1 MIEEIITSIITLL
14 VGAATFLVGMNLM
27 SGGLKKSTGK
37 SVKRL
42 FKKTE
47 NNRFIGMGIGAAA
60 TALVQSS
67 AATSVMTIGFI
78 SAGVMTVFQGVS
90 VILGAYLGTTATGL
104 LVSLSSL
111 NISKYLLLVTVVG
124 VVLMFIKK
132 EQVKN
137 IGEILAGLGV
147 LFVGLDLM
155 KGAFPDGGELTKQVE
170 SLFEIVK
177 NPFLLLIIG
186 TIFTALVQSS
196 SATAGIV
203 IVMVG
208 QHAIGLASGFYLVLG
223 ATVGTIITT
232 VLAGI
237 GGNTNVKRTIAIAFA
252 DRVICALIGT
262 ILVLIFEEPFV
273 NFFSS
278 AFGTLQF
285 GLAMFLVL
293 YNILFMVLVGPFLR
307 PIVTLFEKIIKDKE
321 AEAKQK
327 AIHFIDDRLLN
338 TPTVALEMVRK
349 EVTNMLKESFINYK
363 LGYDQIVNQNFEA
376 SKELEERED
385 AIDYINNRVTDYLI
399 RLSNKVTLKDE
410 SSIGS
415 YFHMV
420 NDIERIGDHAV
431 NFHEK
436 AEKMSSDDLKF
447 SENAQK
453 EFAEMTAVIEEMFE
467 IVINNLETN
476 KFDNLPHLHD
486 LEDQTDKLK
495 LVLSDKHFE
504 RITNKK
510 CHIELSPFYSTFL
523 SELERVADH
532 LVNIGYAF
540 VHPTGDEEVKE
551 N

>member
-1 MIEEIITSIITLL
+1 MVEGIIWLL
-14 VGAATFLVGMNLM
+14 VGAATFLVGMNMM

-37 SVKRL
+37 SVKQL

-47 NNRFIGMGIGAAA
+47 SNRYIGMGIGAAT
-60 TALVQSS
+60 TALIQSS
-67 AATSVMTIGFI
+67 AATSVMTIGFV
-78 SAGVMTVFQGVS
+78 SAGVMSVFQGVA
-90 VILGAYLGTTATGL
+90 VILGAYIGTTVTGL

-111 NISKYLLLVTVVG
+111 NISLYLLLVTVVG
-124 VVLMFIKK
+124 VVMMFIKK
-132 EQVKN
+132 EQIRN
-137 IGEILAGLGV
+137 YGEILAGLGI
-147 LFVGLDLM
+147 LFVGLALM
-155 KGAFPDGGELTKQVE
+155 KDLAFPKEGELINGVKK
-170 SLFEIVK
+170 LFEAVS
-177 NPFLLLIIG
+177 NPFVLLLFG
-186 TIFTALVQSS
+186 ALFTALVQSS
-196 SATAGIV
+196 SATSGIV

-208 QHAIGLASGFYLVLG
+208 ANAISLSSGFYLVLG
-223 ATVGTIITT
+223 GTIGTVITT
-232 VLAGI
+232 LIASI
-237 GGNTNVKRTIAIAFA
+237 GGNVNVKRTAMICLVV
-252 DRVICALIGT
+252 RVLCALIATVIT
-262 ILVLIFEEPFV
+262 IICENPFTT
-273 NFFSS
+273 FFGEC
-278 AFGTLQF
+278 FGTLQF
-285 GLAMFLVL
+285 GLAVFLIL
-293 YNILFMVLVGPFLR
+293 YNVIFMFALAPFLR
-307 PIVTLFEKIIKDKE
+307 PIVKLFEKLIKDKD
-321 AEAKQK
+321 AEAKKK

-338 TPTVALEMVRK
+338 TPGVAMEMVRK

-363 LGYDQIVNQNFEA
+363 LGYEEIVHQKFEA

-385 AIDYINNRVTDYLI
+385 AIDYINNTLTDYLI
-399 RLSNKVTLKDE
+399 KLSNKVTLKDE

-415 YFHMV
+415 YFHMI

-453 EFAEMTAVIEEMFE
+453 EFAEMTKIIEEMFD

-540 VHPTGDEEVKE
+540 VHPTGDEEVKV

>member
-1 MIEEIITSIITLL
+1 
-14 VGAATFLVGMNLM
+14 
-27 SGGLKKSTGK
+27 
-37 SVKRL
+37 
-42 FKKTE
+42 
-47 NNRFIGMGIGAAA
+47 
-60 TALVQSS
+60 
-67 AATSVMTIGFI
+67 MTIGFV

-90 VILGAYLGTTATGL
+90 VVLGAYIGTTATGL

-111 NISKYLLLVTVVG
+111 NISLYLLLVTVVG
-124 VVLMFIKK
+124 VVMMFIKK
-132 EQVKN
+132 DQIRN
-137 IGEILAGLGV
+137 IGEILAGLGI

-155 KGAFPDGGELTKQVE
+155 KSAFPAGGDLTGAVQ
-170 SLFEIVK
+170 SLFEAVK

-186 TIFTALVQSS
+186 ALFTALVQSS
-196 SATAGIV
+196 SATSGIV

-208 QHAIGLASGFYLVLG
+208 TGAIQLSSGFYLVLG
-223 ATVGTIITT
+223 GTIGTVITT
-232 VLAGI
+232 LLASI
-237 GGNTNVKRTIAIAFA
+237 GGNVNVKRTAIICLVI
-252 DRVICALIGT
+252 RVATGLLATIITIICET
-262 ILVLIFEEPFV
+262 PFTK
-273 NFFSS
+273 FFGGS
-278 AFGTLQF
+278 FGTLQF
-285 GLAMFLVL
+285 GLAVFLIL
-293 YNILFMVLVGPFLR
+293 YNVIFMFAVAPFLR
-307 PIVTLFEKIIKDKE
+307 PIIKIFEKLIKDKD

-338 TPTVALEMVRK
+338 TPTVALEMVSK

-363 LGYDQIVNQNFEA
+363 LGYDQIVNQNFES

-399 RLSNKVTLKDE
+399 HLSNKVSLKDE
-410 SSIGS
+410 NKIGS

-436 AEKMSSDDLKF
+436 AEKMYSDDLKF
-447 SENAQK
+447 SANAQK
-453 EFAEMTAVIEEMFE
+453 EFKEMTTVIEEMFE
-467 IVINNLETN
+467 IVIKNLETN
-476 KFDNLPHLHD
+476 KFDNLQHLHD

-495 LVLSDKHFE
+495 LTLSDKHFE
-504 RITNKK
+504 RITNKT

>member
-1 MIEEIITSIITLL
+1 MIEGIVWLL
-14 VGAATFLVGMNLM
+14 VGAATFLVGMNMM

-37 SVKRL
+37 SVKQL

-47 NNRFIGMGIGAAA
+47 SNRYIGMGIGAAT
-60 TALVQSS
+60 TALIQSS
-67 AATSVMTIGFI
+67 AATSVMTIGFV
-78 SAGVMTVFQGVS
+78 SAGVMSVFQGVS
-90 VILGAYLGTTATGL
+90 VILGAYIGTTATGL

-111 NISKYLLLVTVVG
+111 NISLYLLLVTVAG
-124 VVLMFIKK
+124 VVMMFIKK
-132 EQVKN
+132 EQIKN
-137 IGEILAGLGV
+137 YGEILAGLGIV
-147 LFVGLDLM
+147 FVGLALM
-155 KGAFPDGGELTKQVE
+155 KDLAFPKDGELINGVKT
-170 SLFEIVK
+170 LFEAVS
-177 NPFLLLIIG
+177 NPFVLLLFG
-186 TIFTALVQSS
+186 ALFTALVQSS
-196 SATAGIV
+196 SATSGIV

-208 QHAIGLASGFYLVLG
+208 ANAISLSSGFYLVLG
-223 ATVGTIITT
+223 GTIGTVITT
-232 VLAGI
+232 LIAAI
-237 GGNTNVKRTIAIAFA
+237 GGNVNVKRTAIICLVI
-252 DRVICALIGT
+252 RVATALVAT
-262 ILVLIFEEPFV
+262 IITIIFEEPFAQ
-273 NFFSS
+273 FFGGC
-278 AFGTLQF
+278 FGTLQF

-293 YNILFMVLVGPFLR
+293 YNVIFMFAVAPCLR
-307 PIVTLFEKIIKDKE
+307 PIIKLFEKLIKDKD

-338 TPTVALEMVRK
+338 TPTMALEMVRK

-363 LGYDQIVNQNFEA
+363 LGYDQIVNQHFEA
-376 SKELEERED
+376 SKELEDRED

-399 RLSNKVTLKDE
+399 QLSNKVTLKDE

-436 AEKMSSDDLKF
+436 AEKMSQDDLKF

-453 EFAEMTAVIEEMFE
+453 EFQEMTTVIEEMFD
-467 IVINNLETN
+467 IVITNLETN
-476 KFDNLPHLHD
+476 KFDNLEHLHD

-495 LVLSDKHFE
+495 LTLSDKHFE

>member
-1 MIEEIITSIITLL
+1 MVEGIIWLL
-14 VGAATFLVGMNLM
+14 VGAATFLVGMNMM

-37 SVKRL
+37 SVKQL

-47 NNRFIGMGIGAAA
+47 SNRYIGMGIGAAT
-60 TALVQSS
+60 TALIQSS
-67 AATSVMTIGFI
+67 AATSVMTIGFV
-78 SAGVMTVFQGVS
+78 SAGVMSVFQGVA
-90 VILGAYLGTTATGL
+90 VILGAYIGTTVTGL

-111 NISKYLLLVTVVG
+111 NISLYLLLVTVVG
-124 VVLMFIKK
+124 VVMMFIKK
-132 EQVKN
+132 DQIKN
-137 IGEILAGLGV
+137 YGEILAGLGI
-147 LFVGLDLM
+147 LFVGLALM
-155 KGAFPDGGELTKQVE
+155 KDLAFPKDGELINGVKK
-170 SLFEIVK
+170 LFEAVS
-177 NPFLLLIIG
+177 NPFVLLLFG
-186 TIFTALVQSS
+186 ALFTALVQSS
-196 SATAGIV
+196 SATSGIV

-208 QHAIGLASGFYLVLG
+208 ANAISLSSGFYLVLG
-223 ATVGTIITT
+223 GTIGTVITT
-232 VLAGI
+232 LIASI
-237 GGNTNVKRTIAIAFA
+237 GGNVNVKRTAMICLVV
-252 DRVICALIGT
+252 RVLCALIATVIT
-262 ILVLIFEEPFV
+262 IICEGPFTT
-273 NFFSS
+273 FFGEC
-278 AFGTLQF
+278 FGTLQF
-285 GLAMFLVL
+285 GLAVFLIIYNVIFMFALA
-293 YNILFMVLVGPFLR
+293 PFLR
-307 PIVTLFEKIIKDKE
+307 PIVKLFEKLIKDKD
-321 AEAKQK
+321 AEAKKK

-338 TPTVALEMVRK
+338 TPGVAMEMVRK

-363 LGYDQIVNQNFEA
+363 LGYEEIVHQNFEA

-385 AIDYINNRVTDYLI
+385 AIDYINNTLTDYLI
-399 RLSNKVTLKDE
+399 KLSNKVTLKDE

-415 YFHMV
+415 YFHMI

-453 EFAEMTAVIEEMFE
+453 EFAEMTKIIEEMFE

-476 KFDNLPHLHD
+476 RFDNLPHLHD

-540 VHPTGDEEVKE
+540 VHPTGDEEVKV

>member
-1 MIEEIITSIITLL
+1 MVEGIIWLL
-14 VGAATFLVGMNLM
+14 VGAATFLVGMNMM

-37 SVKRL
+37 SVKQL

-47 NNRFIGMGIGAAA
+47 SNRYIGMGIGAAT
-60 TALVQSS
+60 TALIQSS
-67 AATSVMTIGFI
+67 AATSVMTIGFV

-90 VILGAYLGTTATGL
+90 VILGAYIGTTVTGL

-111 NISKYLLLVTVVG
+111 NISLYLLLVTVVG
-124 VVLMFIKK
+124 VVMMFIKK
-132 EQVKN
+132 DQIKN
-137 IGEILAGLGV
+137 YGEILAGLGI
-147 LFVGLDLM
+147 LFVGLALM
-155 KGAFPDGGELTKQVE
+155 KDLAFPKDGELINGVKK
-170 SLFEIVK
+170 LFEAVS
-177 NPFLLLIIG
+177 NPFVLLLFG
-186 TIFTALVQSS
+186 ALFTALVQSS
-196 SATAGIV
+196 SATSGIV

-208 QHAIGLASGFYLVLG
+208 ANALSLSSGFYLVLG
-223 ATVGTIITT
+223 GTIGTVITT
-232 VLAGI
+232 LIAAI
-237 GGNTNVKRTIAIAFA
+237 GGNVNVKRT
-252 DRVICALIGT
+252 ALICLAVRITTALIAT
-262 ILVLIFEEPFV
+262 IITIICEGPFTT
-273 NFFSS
+273 FFGEC
-278 AFGTLQF
+278 FGTLQF
-285 GLAMFLVL
+285 GLAVFLIL
-293 YNILFMVLVGPFLR
+293 YNVIFMFALAPFLR
-307 PIVTLFEKIIKDKE
+307 PIVKLFEKLIKDKD
-321 AEAKQK
+321 AEAKKK
-327 AIHFIDDRLLN
+327 AIHFIDDRLIN
-338 TPTVALEMVRK
+338 TPGVAMEMVRK

-363 LGYDQIVNQNFEA
+363 LGYEEIVHQKFEA

-385 AIDYINNRVTDYLI
+385 AIDYINNTLTDYLI
-399 RLSNKVTLKDE
+399 KLSNKVTLKDE

-415 YFHMV
+415 YFHMI

-453 EFAEMTAVIEEMFE
+453 EFAEMTKIIEEMFE

-540 VHPTGDEEVKE
+540 VHPTGDEEVKA

>member
-1 MIEEIITSIITLL
+1 MVEGIIWLL
-14 VGAATFLVGMNLM
+14 VGAATFLVGMNMM

-37 SVKRL
+37 SVKQL

-47 NNRFIGMGIGAAA
+47 SNRYIGMGIGAAT
-60 TALVQSS
+60 TALIQSS
-67 AATSVMTIGFI
+67 AATSVMTIGFV

-90 VILGAYLGTTATGL
+90 VILGAYIGTTVTGL

-111 NISKYLLLVTVVG
+111 NISLYLLLVTVVG
-124 VVLMFIKK
+124 VVMMFIKK
-132 EQVKN
+132 EQIRN
-137 IGEILAGLGV
+137 YGEILAGLGI
-147 LFVGLDLM
+147 LFVGLALM
-155 KGAFPDGGELTKQVE
+155 KDLAFPKDGELINGVKT
-170 SLFEIVK
+170 LFEAVS
-177 NPFLLLIIG
+177 NPFVLLLFG
-186 TIFTALVQSS
+186 ALFTALVQSS
-196 SATAGIV
+196 SATTGIV

-208 QHAIGLASGFYLVLG
+208 ANAISLASGFYLVLG
-223 ATVGTIITT
+223 GTIGTVITT
-232 VLAGI
+232 ILASI
-237 GGNTNVKRTIAIAFA
+237 GGNTNVKRTAIICLVI
-252 DRVICALIGT
+252 RVITALIAT
-262 ILVLIFEEPFV
+262 IITIICEDPFST
-273 NFFSS
+273 FFGSC
-278 AFGTLQF
+278 FGTLQF
-285 GLAMFLVL
+285 GLAVFLVL
-293 YNILFMVLVGPFLR
+293 YNVIFMFALAPFLR
-307 PIVTLFEKIIKDKE
+307 PIIKLFEKLIKDKD
-321 AEAKQK
+321 AEAKKK

-338 TPTVALEMVRK
+338 TPGVAMEMVRK

-363 LGYDQIVNQNFEA
+363 LGYEEIVHQKFEA
-376 SKELEERED
+376 SKDLEERED
-385 AIDYINNRVTDYLI
+385 AIDYINNTLTDYLI
-399 RLSNKVTLKDE
+399 KLSNKVTLKDE

-436 AEKMSSDDLKF
+436 AEKMSADDLKF

-453 EFAEMTAVIEEMFE
+453 EFEEMTKIIEEMFE

-540 VHPTGDEEVKE
+540 VHPTGDEEVKV

>member
-1 MIEEIITSIITLL
+1 MVEGIIWLL
-14 VGAATFLVGMNLM
+14 VGAATFLVGMNMM

-37 SVKRL
+37 SVKQL

-47 NNRFIGMGIGAAA
+47 SNRYIGMGIGAAT
-60 TALVQSS
+60 TALIQSS
-67 AATSVMTIGFI
+67 AATSVMTIGFV
-78 SAGVMTVFQGVS
+78 SAGVMSVFQGVA
-90 VILGAYLGTTATGL
+90 VILGAYIGTTVTGL

-111 NISKYLLLVTVVG
+111 NISLYLLLVTVVG
-124 VVLMFIKK
+124 VVMMFIKK
-132 EQVKN
+132 EQIRN
-137 IGEILAGLGV
+137 YGEILAGLGI
-147 LFVGLDLM
+147 LFVGLALM
-155 KGAFPDGGELTKQVE
+155 KDLAFPKDGELINGVKK
-170 SLFEIVK
+170 LFEAVS
-177 NPFLLLIIG
+177 NPFVLLLFG
-186 TIFTALVQSS
+186 ALFTALVQSS
-196 SATAGIV
+196 SATSGIV

-208 QHAIGLASGFYLVLG
+208 ANAISLSSGFYLVLG
-223 ATVGTIITT
+223 GTIGTVITT
-232 VLAGI
+232 LIASI
-237 GGNTNVKRTIAIAFA
+237 GGNANVKRTAMICLVV
-252 DRVICALIGT
+252 RVLCALIATVIT
-262 ILVLIFEEPFV
+262 IICENPFTT
-273 NFFSS
+273 FFGEC
-278 AFGTLQF
+278 FGTLQF
-285 GLAMFLVL
+285 GLAVFLIL
-293 YNILFMVLVGPFLR
+293 YNVIFMFALAPFLR
-307 PIVTLFEKIIKDKE
+307 PIVKLFEKLIKDKD
-321 AEAKQK
+321 AEAKKK

-338 TPTVALEMVRK
+338 TPGVAMEMVRK

-363 LGYDQIVNQNFEA
+363 LGYEEIVHQKFEA

-385 AIDYINNRVTDYLI
+385 AIDYINNTLTDYLI
-399 RLSNKVTLKDE
+399 KLSNKVTLKDE

-415 YFHMV
+415 YFHMI

-453 EFAEMTAVIEEMFE
+453 EFAEMTKIIEEMFD

-540 VHPTGDEEVKE
+540 VHPTGDEEVKV

>member
-1 MIEEIITSIITLL
+1 MIEGIVWLL
-14 VGAATFLVGMNLM
+14 VGAATFLVGMNMM

-37 SVKRL
+37 SVKQL

-47 NNRFIGMGIGAAA
+47 SNRYIGMGIGAAT
-60 TALVQSS
+60 TALIQSS
-67 AATSVMTIGFI
+67 AATSVMTIGFV
-78 SAGVMTVFQGVS
+78 SAGVMSVFQGVS
-90 VILGAYLGTTATGL
+90 VILGAYIGTTATGL

-111 NISKYLLLVTVVG
+111 NISLYLLLVTVAG
-124 VVLMFIKK
+124 VVMMFIKK
-132 EQVKN
+132 EQIKN
-137 IGEILAGLGV
+137 YGEILAGLGIV
-147 LFVGLDLM
+147 FVGLALM
-155 KGAFPDGGELTKQVE
+155 KDLAFPKDGELINGVKT
-170 SLFEIVK
+170 LFEAVS
-177 NPFLLLIIG
+177 NPFVLLLFG
-186 TIFTALVQSS
+186 ALFTALVQSS
-196 SATAGIV
+196 SATSGIV

-208 QHAIGLASGFYLVLG
+208 ANAISLSSGFYLVLG
-223 ATVGTIITT
+223 GTIGTVITT
-232 VLAGI
+232 LIAAI
-237 GGNTNVKRTIAIAFA
+237 GGNVNVKRTAIICLVI
-252 DRVICALIGT
+252 RVATALVAT
-262 ILVLIFEEPFV
+262 IITIIFEEPFAQ
-273 NFFSS
+273 FFGGC
-278 AFGTLQF
+278 FGTLQF

-293 YNILFMVLVGPFLR
+293 YNVIFMFAVAPCLR
-307 PIVTLFEKIIKDKE
+307 PIIKLFEKLIKDKD

-338 TPTVALEMVRK
+338 TPTMALEMVRK

-363 LGYDQIVNQNFEA
+363 LGYDQIVNQHFEA
-376 SKELEERED
+376 SKELEDRED

-399 RLSNKVTLKDE
+399 QLSNKVTLKDE

-436 AEKMSSDDLKF
+436 AEKMSQDDLKF

-453 EFAEMTAVIEEMFE
+453 EFKTMTAVIEEMFD

-476 KFDNLPHLHD
+476 KFENLKHLHD

-495 LVLSDKHFE
+495 LTLSDKHFE

-540 VHPTGDEEVKE
+540 VHPTGDEEVKV

>member
-1 MIEEIITSIITLL
+1 MVEGIIWLL
-14 VGAATFLVGMNLM
+14 VGAATFLVGMNMM

-37 SVKRL
+37 SVKQL

-47 NNRFIGMGIGAAA
+47 SNRYIGMGIGAAT
-60 TALVQSS
+60 TALIQSS
-67 AATSVMTIGFI
+67 AATSVMTIGFV
-78 SAGVMTVFQGVS
+78 SAGVMSVFQGVA
-90 VILGAYLGTTATGL
+90 VILGAYIGTTVTGL

-111 NISKYLLLVTVVG
+111 NISLYLLLVTVVG
-124 VVLMFIKK
+124 VVMMFIKK
-132 EQVKN
+132 EQIRN
-137 IGEILAGLGV
+137 YGEILAGLGI
-147 LFVGLDLM
+147 LFVGLALM
-155 KGAFPDGGELTKQVE
+155 KDLAFPKDGELINGVKK
-170 SLFEIVK
+170 LFEAVS
-177 NPFLLLIIG
+177 NPFVLLLFG
-186 TIFTALVQSS
+186 ALFTALVQSS
-196 SATAGIV
+196 SATSGIV

-208 QHAIGLASGFYLVLG
+208 ANAISLSSGFYLVLG
-223 ATVGTIITT
+223 GTIGTVITT
-232 VLAGI
+232 LIASI
-237 GGNTNVKRTIAIAFA
+237 GGNVNVKRTAMICLVV
-252 DRVICALIGT
+252 RVLCALIATVIT
-262 ILVLIFEEPFV
+262 IICENPFTT
-273 NFFSS
+273 FFGEC
-278 AFGTLQF
+278 FGTLQF
-285 GLAMFLVL
+285 GLAVFLIL
-293 YNILFMVLVGPFLR
+293 YNVIFMFALAPFLR
-307 PIVTLFEKIIKDKE
+307 PIVKLFEKLIKDKD
-321 AEAKQK
+321 AEAKKK

-338 TPTVALEMVRK
+338 TPGVAMEMVRK

-363 LGYDQIVNQNFEA
+363 LGYEEIVHQKFEA

-385 AIDYINNRVTDYLI
+385 AIDYINNTLTDYLI
-399 RLSNKVTLKDE
+399 KLSNKVTLKDE

-415 YFHMV
+415 YFHMI

-453 EFAEMTAVIEEMFE
+453 EFAEMTKIIEEMFD

-540 VHPTGDEEVKE
+540 VHPTGDEEVKA

>member
-1 MIEEIITSIITLL
+1 MIEGIVWLL
-14 VGAATFLVGMNLM
+14 VGAATFLVGMNMM

-37 SVKRL
+37 SVKQL

-47 NNRFIGMGIGAAA
+47 SNRYIGMGIGAAT
-60 TALVQSS
+60 TALIQSS
-67 AATSVMTIGFI
+67 AATSVMTIGFV
-78 SAGVMTVFQGVS
+78 SAGVMSVFQGVS
-90 VILGAYLGTTATGL
+90 VILGAYIGTTATGL

-111 NISKYLLLVTVVG
+111 NISLYLLLVTVAG
-124 VVLMFIKK
+124 VVMMFIKK
-132 EQVKN
+132 EQIKN
-137 IGEILAGLGV
+137 YGEILAGLGIV
-147 LFVGLDLM
+147 FVGLALM
-155 KGAFPDGGELTKQVE
+155 KDLAFPKDGELINGVKT
-170 SLFEIVK
+170 LFEAVS
-177 NPFLLLIIG
+177 NPFVLLLFG
-186 TIFTALVQSS
+186 ALFTALVQSS
-196 SATAGIV
+196 SATSGIV

-208 QHAIGLASGFYLVLG
+208 ANAISLSSGFYLVLG
-223 ATVGTIITT
+223 GTIGTVITT
-232 VLAGI
+232 LIAAI
-237 GGNTNVKRTIAIAFA
+237 GGNVNVKRTAIICLVI
-252 DRVICALIGT
+252 RVATALVAT
-262 ILVLIFEEPFV
+262 IITIIFEEPFAQ
-273 NFFSS
+273 FFGGC
-278 AFGTLQF
+278 FGTLQF

-293 YNILFMVLVGPFLR
+293 YNIIFMFAVAPCLR
-307 PIVTLFEKIIKDKE
+307 PIIKLFEKLIKDKD

-385 AIDYINNRVTDYLI
+385 AIDYINNRITDYLI
-399 RLSNKVTLKDE
+399 QLSNKVTLKDE

-436 AEKMSSDDLKF
+436 AEKMSQDDLKF

-453 EFAEMTAVIEEMFE
+453 EFKTMTTVIEEMFE

-476 KFDNLPHLHD
+476 KFDNLQHLHD

-495 LVLSDKHFE
+495 LTLSDKHFE

-540 VHPTGDEEVKE
+540 VHPTGDEEVKT

>member
-1 MIEEIITSIITLL
+1 MIEGIIWLL
-14 VGAATFLVGMNLM
+14 VGAATFLAGMNMM

-37 SVKRL
+37 SVKQL

-47 NNRFIGMGIGAAA
+47 SNRYIGMGIGAAT
-60 TALVQSS
+60 TALIQSS
-67 AATSVMTIGFI
+67 AATSVMTIGFV
-78 SAGVMTVFQGVS
+78 SAGVMSVFQGVS
-90 VILGAYLGTTATGL
+90 VILGAYIGTTVTGL

-111 NISKYLLLVTVVG
+111 NISLYLLLVTVVG
-124 VVLMFIKK
+124 VVMMFIKK

-137 IGEILAGLGV
+137 YGEILAGLGIV
-147 LFVGLDLM
+147 FVGLALM
-155 KGAFPDGGELTKQVE
+155 KDLAFPKDGELINGVKT
-170 SLFEIVK
+170 LFEAVS
-177 NPFLLLIIG
+177 NPFVLLLFG
-186 TIFTALVQSS
+186 ALFTALVQSS
-196 SATAGIV
+196 SATSGIV

-208 QHAIGLASGFYLVLG
+208 ANAISLSSGFYLVLG
-223 ATVGTIITT
+223 GTIGTVITT
-232 VLAGI
+232 LIAAI
-237 GGNTNVKRTIAIAFA
+237 GGNVNVKRTAIICLVI
-252 DRVICALIGT
+252 RVVTALVAT
-262 ILVLIFEEPFV
+262 IITIIFEEPFAA
-273 NFFSS
+273 FFGGC
-278 AFGTLQF
+278 FGTLQF
-285 GLAMFLVL
+285 GLAVFLIL
-293 YNILFMVLVGPFLR
+293 YNVIFMFAVAPFLR
-307 PIVTLFEKIIKDKE
+307 PIIKLFEKLIKDKD
-321 AEAKQK
+321 AEAKKK

-376 SKELEERED
+376 SKELEDRED

-399 RLSNKVTLKDE
+399 QLSNKVTLKDE

-436 AEKMSSDDLKF
+436 AEKMSQDDLKF

-453 EFAEMTAVIEEMFE
+453 EFKTMTTVIEEMFE

-476 KFDNLPHLHD
+476 KFENLKHLHD

-495 LVLSDKHFE
+495 LTLSDKHFE

-540 VHPTGDEEVKE
+540 VHPTGDEEVKT

>member
-1 MIEEIITSIITLL
+1 MIESIIWLL
-14 VGAATFLVGMNLM
+14 VGAATFLAGMNMM

-47 NNRFIGMGIGAAA
+47 NNRFIGMGIGAAT
-60 TALVQSS
+60 TALIQSS

-78 SAGVMTVFQGVS
+78 SAGVMSIFQGVS
-90 VILGAYLGTTATGL
+90 VILGAYIGTTVTGL

-111 NISKYLLLVTVVG
+111 NISLYLLLVTVIG
-124 VVLMFIKK
+124 VVLMFFNDDRL
-132 EQVKN
+132 KN
-137 IGEILAGLGV
+137 YGEILAGLGI

-155 KGAFPDGGELTKQVE
+155 KGAFPTGGELTAAVQT
-170 SLFEIVK
+170 LFEAVK

-186 TIFTALVQSS
+186 AIFTALVQSS
-196 SATAGIV
+196 SATSGIV

-208 QHAIGLASGFYLVLG
+208 TGAIELNSGFYLILG
-223 ATVGTIITT
+223 ATIGTVITT
-232 VLAGI
+232 LLASI
-237 GGNTNVKRTIAIAFA
+237 GGNANVKRTALICLCV
-252 DRVICALIGT
+252 RTICALLGTVITIIFEDAFATFFGNYLGT
-262 ILVLIFEEPFV
+262 I
-273 NFFSS
+273 
-278 AFGTLQF
+278 QF
-285 GLAMFLVL
+285 GLAIYLVL
-293 YNILFMVLVGPFLR
+293 YNVIFMFALLPFLR
-307 PIVTLFEKIIKDKE
+307 PIVTLFEKIVPDKD
-321 AEAKQK
+321 AESKKK
-327 AIHFIDDRLLN
+327 AIHFIDERLLN
-338 TPTVALEMVRK
+338 TPAVAMEMVRK

-363 LGYDQIVNQNFEA
+363 LGYEEIVNQNFES
-376 SKELEERED
+376 SKELEDRED
-385 AIDYINNRVTDYLI
+385 AIDYINNRLTEYLI
-399 RLSNKVTLKDE
+399 QLSNKVTMKDE
-410 SSIGS
+410 EMIGS

-447 SENAQK
+447 SPTAQD
-453 EFAEMTAVIEEMFE
+453 EFKIMTTVIEEMFE

-476 KFDNLPHLHD
+476 KFDNLSHLHD

-495 LVLSDKHFE
+495 LKLSDQHFE
-504 RITNKK
+504 RITNKI

-540 VHPTGDEEVKE
+540 VNPTGDEEKKD
-551 N
+551 NLN

>member
-1 MIEEIITSIITLL
+1 MLKDIVWLL
-14 VGAATFLVGMNLM
+14 VGAATFLVGMHML

-47 NNRFIGMGIGAAA
+47 SNRYIGMGIGAAT
-60 TALVQSS
+60 TALIQSS
-67 AATSVMTIGFI
+67 AATSVMTIGFV

-90 VILGAYLGTTATGL
+90 VILGAYIGTTVTGL

-111 NISKYLLLVTVVG
+111 PISHYLLLVTVVG
-124 VVLMFIKK
+124 VVMMFFKKDQIK
-132 EQVKN
+132 N
-137 IGEILAGLGV
+137 YGEILAGLGIV
-147 LFVGLDLM
+147 FVGLALM
-155 KGAFPDGGELTKQVE
+155 KDLAFPADGELINGVKT
-170 SLFEIVK
+170 LFEAIS
-177 NPFLLLIIG
+177 NPFLLLLFG
-186 TIFTALVQSS
+186 ALFTALVQSS
-196 SATAGIV
+196 SATSGIV

-208 QHAIGLASGFYLVLG
+208 ANAISLSSGFYLVLG
-223 ATVGTIITT
+223 GTIGTVITT
-232 VLAGI
+232 LIASI
-237 GGNTNVKRTIAIAFA
+237 GGNVNVKRT
-252 DRVICALIGT
+252 ALICLVIRVLTALVATVIT
-262 ILVLIFEEPFV
+262 IVCEEPFTV
-273 NFFSS
+273 F
-278 AFGTLQF
+278 FGTCFGKLQF

-293 YNILFMVLVGPFLR
+293 YNVIFMFAIAPFLR
-307 PIVTLFEKIIKDKE
+307 PIIKIFEKIIKDKD

-338 TPTVALEMVRK
+338 TPAVAMEMVRK

-363 LGYDQIVNQNFEA
+363 LGYDEIVNQNFEF

-385 AIDYINNRVTDYLI
+385 AIDYINNRLTDYLI
-399 RLSNKVTLKDE
+399 QLSNKVTLKDE

-447 SENAQK
+447 SENAQN
-453 EFAEMTAVIEEMFE
+453 EFKTMTTVIEEMFE
-467 IVINNLETN
+467 IVISNLETN

-495 LVLSDKHFE
+495 LVLSDQHFE

>member
-1 MIEEIITSIITLL
+1 MVEGIIWLL
-14 VGAATFLVGMNLM
+14 VGAATFLVGMNMM

-37 SVKRL
+37 SVKQL

-47 NNRFIGMGIGAAA
+47 SNRYIGMGIGAAT
-60 TALVQSS
+60 TALIQSS
-67 AATSVMTIGFI
+67 AATSVMTIGFV
-78 SAGVMTVFQGVS
+78 SAGVMSVFQGVA
-90 VILGAYLGTTATGL
+90 VILGAYIGTTVTGL

-111 NISKYLLLVTVVG
+111 NISLYLLLVTVVG
-124 VVLMFIKK
+124 VVMMFIKK
-132 EQVKN
+132 DQIKN
-137 IGEILAGLGV
+137 YGEILAGLGI
-147 LFVGLDLM
+147 LFVGLALM
-155 KGAFPDGGELTKQVE
+155 KDLAFPKDGELINGVKK
-170 SLFEIVK
+170 LFEAVS
-177 NPFLLLIIG
+177 NPFVLLLFG
-186 TIFTALVQSS
+186 ALFTALVQSS
-196 SATAGIV
+196 SATSGIV

-208 QHAIGLASGFYLVLG
+208 ANAISLSSGFYLVLG
-223 ATVGTIITT
+223 GTIGTVITT
-232 VLAGI
+232 LIASI
-237 GGNTNVKRTIAIAFA
+237 GGNVNVKRTAMICLVV
-252 DRVICALIGT
+252 RVLCALIATVIT
-262 ILVLIFEEPFV
+262 IICEGPFAT
-273 NFFSS
+273 FFGEC
-278 AFGTLQF
+278 FGTLQF
-285 GLAMFLVL
+285 GLAVFLIIYNVIFMFALA
-293 YNILFMVLVGPFLR
+293 PFLR
-307 PIVTLFEKIIKDKE
+307 PIVKLFEKLIKDKD
-321 AEAKQK
+321 AEAKKK

-338 TPTVALEMVRK
+338 TPGVAMEMVRK
-349 EVTNMLKESFINYK
+349 EVTNMLRESFINYK
-363 LGYDQIVNQNFEA
+363 LGYEEIVHQKFEA

-385 AIDYINNRVTDYLI
+385 AIDYINNTLTDYLI
-399 RLSNKVTLKDE
+399 KLSNKVTLKDE

-436 AEKMSSDDLKF
+436 AEKMSADDLKF

-453 EFAEMTAVIEEMFE
+453 EFAEMTKIIEEMFD

-540 VHPTGDEEVKE
+540 VHPTGDEEVKA

>member
-1 MIEEIITSIITLL
+1 MVEGIIWLL
-14 VGAATFLVGMNLM
+14 VGAATFLVGMNMM

-37 SVKRL
+37 SVKQL

-47 NNRFIGMGIGAAA
+47 SNRYIGMGIGAAT
-60 TALVQSS
+60 TALIQSS
-67 AATSVMTIGFI
+67 AATSVMTIGFV
-78 SAGVMTVFQGVS
+78 SAGVMSVFQGVS
-90 VILGAYLGTTATGL
+90 VILGAYIGTTVTGL

-111 NISKYLLLVTVVG
+111 NISLYLLLVTVVG
-124 VVLMFIKK
+124 VVMMFIKK
-132 EQVKN
+132 DQIKN
-137 IGEILAGLGV
+137 FGEILAGLGI
-147 LFVGLDLM
+147 LFVGLALM
-155 KGAFPDGGELTKQVE
+155 KDLAFPKDGELINGVKK
-170 SLFEIVK
+170 LFEAVS
-177 NPFLLLIIG
+177 NPFVLLLFG
-186 TIFTALVQSS
+186 ALFTALVQSS
-196 SATAGIV
+196 SATSGIV

-208 QHAIGLASGFYLVLG
+208 ANAISLSSGFYLVLG
-223 ATVGTIITT
+223 GTIGTVITT
-232 VLAGI
+232 LIAAI
-237 GGNTNVKRTIAIAFA
+237 GGNVNVKRTAIICLVI
-252 DRVICALIGT
+252 RVATALVAT
-262 ILVLIFEEPFV
+262 IITIIFEEPFAR
-273 NFFSS
+273 FFGNS
-278 AFGTLQF
+278 FGTLQF
-285 GLAMFLVL
+285 GLAIFLIL
-293 YNILFMVLVGPFLR
+293 YNVIFMFAIAPFLK
-307 PIVTLFEKIIKDKE
+307 PIIKIFEKLVKDKD

-540 VHPTGDEEVKE
+540 VHPTGDEEVKD

>member
-1 MIEEIITSIITLL
+1 MIESIIWLL
-14 VGAATFLVGMNLM
+14 VGAATFLAGMNMM

-37 SVKRL
+37 SVKHL

-47 NNRFIGMGIGAAA
+47 NNRYIGMGIGAAT
-60 TALVQSS
+60 TALIQSS
-67 AATSVMTIGFI
+67 AATSVMTIGFV
-78 SAGVMTVFQGVS
+78 SAGVMSVFQGVS
-90 VILGAYLGTTATGL
+90 VILGAYIGTTATGL

-111 NISKYLLLVTVVG
+111 NVSLYLLLVTVVG
-124 VVLMFIKK
+124 VVMMFIKK
-132 EQVKN
+132 EQIRN
-137 IGEILAGLGV
+137 YGEILAGLGI
-147 LFVGLDLM
+147 LFVGLALM
-155 KGAFPDGGELTKQVE
+155 KDLAFPKDGELINGVKT
-170 SLFEIVK
+170 LFEAVS
-177 NPFLLLIIG
+177 NPFVLLLFG
-186 TIFTALVQSS
+186 ALFTALVQSS
-196 SATAGIV
+196 SATTGIV

-208 QHAIGLASGFYLVLG
+208 ANAISLASGFYLVLG
-223 ATVGTIITT
+223 GTIGTVITT
-232 VLAGI
+232 ILASI
-237 GGNTNVKRTIAIAFA
+237 GGNTNVKRTAIICLVI
-252 DRVICALIGT
+252 RVITALIAT
-262 ILVLIFEEPFV
+262 IITIICEDPFST
-273 NFFSS
+273 FFGSC
-278 AFGTLQF
+278 FGTLQF
-285 GLAMFLVL
+285 GLAVFLVL
-293 YNILFMVLVGPFLR
+293 YNVIFMFALAPFLR
-307 PIVTLFEKIIKDKE
+307 PIIKLFEKLIKDKD
-321 AEAKQK
+321 AEAKKK

-338 TPTVALEMVRK
+338 TPGVAMEMVRK

-363 LGYDQIVNQNFEA
+363 LGYEEIVHQKFEA

-385 AIDYINNRVTDYLI
+385 AIDYINNTLTDYLI
-399 RLSNKVTLKDE
+399 KLSNKVTLKDE

-436 AEKMSSDDLKF
+436 AEKMSADDLKF

-453 EFAEMTAVIEEMFE
+453 EFEEMTKIIEEMFE

-540 VHPTGDEEVKE
+540 VHPTGDEEVKV

>member
-1 MIEEIITSIITLL
+1 MIEGIIWLL
-14 VGAATFLVGMNLM
+14 VGAATFLVGMNMM

-37 SVKRL
+37 SVKQL

-47 NNRFIGMGIGAAA
+47 SNRYIGMGIGAAT
-60 TALVQSS
+60 TALIQSS
-67 AATSVMTIGFI
+67 AATSVMTIGFV
-78 SAGVMTVFQGVS
+78 SAGVMSVFQGVS
-90 VILGAYLGTTATGL
+90 VILGAYIGTTVTGL

-111 NISKYLLLVTVVG
+111 NISLYLLLVTVVG
-124 VVLMFIKK
+124 VVMMFIKK

-137 IGEILAGLGV
+137 YGEILAGLGIV
-147 LFVGLDLM
+147 FVGLALM
-155 KGAFPDGGELTKQVE
+155 KDLAFPKDGELINGVKT
-170 SLFEIVK
+170 LFEAVS
-177 NPFLLLIIG
+177 NPFVLLLFG
-186 TIFTALVQSS
+186 ALFTALVQSS
-196 SATAGIV
+196 SATSGIV

-208 QHAIGLASGFYLVLG
+208 ANAISLSSGFYLVLG
-223 ATVGTIITT
+223 GTIGTVITT
-232 VLAGI
+232 LIAAI
-237 GGNTNVKRTIAIAFA
+237 GGNVNVKRTAIICLVI
-252 DRVICALIGT
+252 RVATALVAT
-262 ILVLIFEEPFV
+262 IITIIFEEPFAA
-273 NFFSS
+273 FFGGC
-278 AFGTLQF
+278 FGTLQF
-285 GLAMFLVL
+285 GLAVFLIL
-293 YNILFMVLVGPFLR
+293 YNVIFMFAVAPFLR
-307 PIVTLFEKIIKDKE
+307 PIIKLFEKLIKDKD
-321 AEAKQK
+321 AEAKKK

-363 LGYDQIVNQNFEA
+363 LGYDQIINQNFEA
-376 SKELEERED
+376 SKELEDRED

-399 RLSNKVTLKDE
+399 QLSNKVTLKDE

-436 AEKMSSDDLKF
+436 AEKMSQDDLKF

-453 EFAEMTAVIEEMFE
+453 EFQTMTTVIEEMFE

-476 KFDNLPHLHD
+476 KFENLKHLHD

-495 LVLSDKHFE
+495 LTLSDKHFE

-540 VHPTGDEEVKE
+540 VHPTGDEEVKT

>member
-1 MIEEIITSIITLL
+1 MLKDIVWLL
-14 VGAATFLVGMNLM
+14 VGAATFLVGMHML

-47 NNRFIGMGIGAAA
+47 SNRYIGMGIGAAT
-60 TALVQSS
+60 TALIQSS
-67 AATSVMTIGFI
+67 AATSVMTIGFV

-90 VILGAYLGTTATGL
+90 VILGAYIGTTVTGL

-111 NISKYLLLVTVVG
+111 PISHYLLLVTVVG
-124 VVLMFIKK
+124 VVMMFFKKDQIK
-132 EQVKN
+132 N
-137 IGEILAGLGV
+137 YGEILAGLGIV
-147 LFVGLDLM
+147 FVGLALM
-155 KGAFPDGGELTKQVE
+155 KDLAFPADGELINGVKT
-170 SLFEIVK
+170 LFEAIS
-177 NPFLLLIIG
+177 NPFLLLLFG
-186 TIFTALVQSS
+186 ALFTALVQSS
-196 SATAGIV
+196 SATSGIV

-208 QHAIGLASGFYLVLG
+208 ANAISLSSGFYLVLG
-223 ATVGTIITT
+223 GTIGTVITT
-232 VLAGI
+232 LIASI
-237 GGNTNVKRTIAIAFA
+237 GGNVNVKRT
-252 DRVICALIGT
+252 ALICLVIRVLTALVATVIT
-262 ILVLIFEEPFV
+262 IVCEEPFTV
-273 NFFSS
+273 F
-278 AFGTLQF
+278 FGTCFGKLQF

-293 YNILFMVLVGPFLR
+293 YNVIFMFAIAPFLR
-307 PIVTLFEKIIKDKE
+307 PIIKIFEKLIKDKD

-338 TPTVALEMVRK
+338 TPAVAMEMVRK

-363 LGYDQIVNQNFEA
+363 LGYDEIVNQNFEF

-385 AIDYINNRVTDYLI
+385 AIDYINNRLTDYLI
-399 RLSNKVTLKDE
+399 QLSNKVTLKDE

-447 SENAQK
+447 SENAQN
-453 EFAEMTAVIEEMFE
+453 EFKTMTTVIEEMFE
-467 IVINNLETN
+467 IVISNLETN

-495 LVLSDKHFE
+495 LVLSDQHFE

>member
-1 MIEEIITSIITLL
+1 MLEGIVWLL
-14 VGAATFLVGMNLM
+14 VGAAAFLVGMHMM

-37 SVKRL
+37 SVKQL

-47 NNRFIGMGIGAAA
+47 SNRYIGMGIGAAT
-60 TALVQSS
+60 TALIQSS
-67 AATSVMTIGFI
+67 AATSVMTIGFV
-78 SAGVMTVFQGVS
+78 SAGVMSVFQGVS
-90 VILGAYLGTTATGL
+90 VILGAYIGTTVTGL

-111 NISKYLLLVTVVG
+111 NISLYLLLVTVVG
-124 VVLMFIKK
+124 VVMMFIKK
-132 EQVKN
+132 EQIKN
-137 IGEILAGLGV
+137 YGEILAGLGIV
-147 LFVGLDLM
+147 FVGLALM
-155 KGAFPDGGELTKQVE
+155 KDLAFPKDGELINGVKT
-170 SLFEIVK
+170 LFEAVS
-177 NPFLLLIIG
+177 NPFVLLLFG
-186 TIFTALVQSS
+186 ALFTALVQSS
-196 SATAGIV
+196 SATSGIV

-208 QHAIGLASGFYLVLG
+208 AEAISLSSGFYLVLG
-223 ATVGTIITT
+223 GTIGTVITT
-232 VLAGI
+232 LIAAI
-237 GGNTNVKRTIAIAFA
+237 GGNVNVKRTAIICLVI
-252 DRVICALIGT
+252 RVATALVATIITIIC
-262 ILVLIFEEPFV
+262 EEPFAR
-273 NFFSS
+273 FFGGC
-278 AFGTLQF
+278 FGTLQF
-285 GLAMFLVL
+285 GLAVFLIL
-293 YNILFMVLVGPFLR
+293 YNVIFMFAVAPFLR
-307 PIVTLFEKIIKDKE
+307 PIIKIFEKLIKDKE

-338 TPTVALEMVRK
+338 TPAVALEMVRK

-376 SKELEERED
+376 SRELEERED

-399 RLSNKVTLKDE
+399 QLSNKVTLKDE

-436 AEKMSSDDLKF
+436 AEKMSQDDLKF

-453 EFAEMTAVIEEMFE
+453 EFKTMTTVIEEMFD

-476 KFDNLPHLHD
+476 NFENLKHLHD

-495 LVLSDKHFE
+495 LTLSDKHFE

>member
-1 MIEEIITSIITLL
+1 MIEGIVWLL
-14 VGAATFLVGMNLM
+14 VGAATFLVGMNMM

-37 SVKRL
+37 SVKQL

-47 NNRFIGMGIGAAA
+47 SNRYIGMGIGAAT
-60 TALVQSS
+60 TALIQSS
-67 AATSVMTIGFI
+67 AATSVMTIGFV
-78 SAGVMTVFQGVS
+78 SAGVMSVFQGVS
-90 VILGAYLGTTATGL
+90 VILGAYIGTTATGL

-111 NISKYLLLVTVVG
+111 NISLYLLLVTVAG
-124 VVLMFIKK
+124 VVMMFIKK
-132 EQVKN
+132 EQIRN
-137 IGEILAGLGV
+137 YGEILAGLGIV
-147 LFVGLDLM
+147 FVGLALM
-155 KGAFPDGGELTKQVE
+155 KDLAFPKDGELINGVKT
-170 SLFEIVK
+170 LFEAVS
-177 NPFLLLIIG
+177 NPFVLLLFG
-186 TIFTALVQSS
+186 ALFTALVQSS
-196 SATAGIV
+196 SATSGIV

-208 QHAIGLASGFYLVLG
+208 ANAISLSSGFYLVLG
-223 ATVGTIITT
+223 GTIGTVITT
-232 VLAGI
+232 LIAAI
-237 GGNTNVKRTIAIAFA
+237 GGNVNVKRTAIICLVI
-252 DRVICALIGT
+252 RVATALVAT
-262 ILVLIFEEPFV
+262 IITIIFEEPFAQ
-273 NFFSS
+273 FFGGC
-278 AFGTLQF
+278 FGTLQF
-285 GLAMFLVL
+285 GLAIFLVL
-293 YNILFMVLVGPFLR
+293 YNVIFMFAVAPCLR
-307 PIVTLFEKIIKDKE
+307 PIIKLFEKLIRDKD

-363 LGYDQIVNQNFEA
+363 LGYDQIVNQSFEA

-399 RLSNKVTLKDE
+399 QLSNKVTLKDE

-436 AEKMSSDDLKF
+436 AEKMSQDDLKF

-453 EFAEMTAVIEEMFE
+453 EFQEMTTVIEEMFD
-467 IVINNLETN
+467 IVITNLETN
-476 KFDNLPHLHD
+476 KFDNLKHLHD

-495 LVLSDKHFE
+495 LTLSDKHFE

>member
-1 MIEEIITSIITLL
+1 MIEGIIWLL
-14 VGAATFLVGMNLM
+14 VGAATFLVGMSMM

-37 SVKRL
+37 SVKQL

-47 NNRFIGMGIGAAA
+47 SNRYIGMGIGAAT
-60 TALVQSS
+60 TALIQSS
-67 AATSVMTIGFI
+67 AATSVMTIGFV
-78 SAGVMTVFQGVS
+78 SAGVMSVFQGVS
-90 VILGAYLGTTATGL
+90 VILGAYIGTTVTGL

-111 NISKYLLLVTVVG
+111 NISLYLLLVTVVG
-124 VVLMFIKK
+124 VVMMFIKK

-137 IGEILAGLGV
+137 YGEILAGLGIV
-147 LFVGLDLM
+147 FVGLALM
-155 KGAFPDGGELTKQVE
+155 KDLAFPKDGELINGVKT
-170 SLFEIVK
+170 LFEAVS
-177 NPFLLLIIG
+177 NPFVLLLFG
-186 TIFTALVQSS
+186 ALFTALVQSS
-196 SATAGIV
+196 SATSGIV

-208 QHAIGLASGFYLVLG
+208 ANAISLSSGFYLVLG
-223 ATVGTIITT
+223 GTIGTVITT
-232 VLAGI
+232 LIAAI
-237 GGNTNVKRTIAIAFA
+237 GGNVNVKRTAIICLVI
-252 DRVICALIGT
+252 RVATALVATIITIIC
-262 ILVLIFEEPFV
+262 EEPFTQ
-273 NFFSS
+273 FFGGC
-278 AFGTLQF
+278 FGTLQF
-285 GLAMFLVL
+285 GLAVFLIL
-293 YNILFMVLVGPFLR
+293 YNVIFMFAVAPCLR
-307 PIVTLFEKIIKDKE
+307 PIIKIFEKLIRDKD

-376 SKELEERED
+376 SKELEDRED

-399 RLSNKVTLKDE
+399 QLSNKVTLKDE

-436 AEKMSSDDLKF
+436 AEKMSQDDLKF

-453 EFAEMTAVIEEMFE
+453 EFQTMTTVIEEMFE

-476 KFDNLPHLHD
+476 KFENLKHLHD

-495 LVLSDKHFE
+495 LTLSDKHFE

-540 VHPTGDEEVKE
+540 VHPTGDEEVKT

>member
-1 MIEEIITSIITLL
+1 MVEGIIWLL
-14 VGAATFLVGMNLM
+14 VGAATFLVGMNMM

-37 SVKRL
+37 SVKQL

-47 NNRFIGMGIGAAA
+47 SNRYIGMGIGAAT
-60 TALVQSS
+60 TALIQSS
-67 AATSVMTIGFI
+67 AATSVMTIGFV
-78 SAGVMTVFQGVS
+78 SAGVMSVFQGVA
-90 VILGAYLGTTATGL
+90 VILGAYIGTTVTGL

-111 NISKYLLLVTVVG
+111 NISLYLLLVTVVG
-124 VVLMFIKK
+124 VVMMFIKK
-132 EQVKN
+132 DQIKN
-137 IGEILAGLGV
+137 YGEILAGLGI
-147 LFVGLDLM
+147 LFVGLALM
-155 KGAFPDGGELTKQVE
+155 KDLAFPKDGELINGVKK
-170 SLFEIVK
+170 LFEAVS
-177 NPFLLLIIG
+177 NPFVLLLFG
-186 TIFTALVQSS
+186 ALFTALVQSS
-196 SATAGIV
+196 SATSGIV

-208 QHAIGLASGFYLVLG
+208 ANAISLSSGFYLVLG
-223 ATVGTIITT
+223 GTIGTVITT
-232 VLAGI
+232 LIASI
-237 GGNTNVKRTIAIAFA
+237 GGNVNVKRTAIICLVV
-252 DRVICALIGT
+252 RVVTALVATIITIICEG
-262 ILVLIFEEPFV
+262 PFTT
-273 NFFSS
+273 FFGEC
-278 AFGTLQF
+278 FGTLQF
-285 GLAMFLVL
+285 GLAVFLIL
-293 YNILFMVLVGPFLR
+293 YNVIFMFAVAPCLR
-307 PIVTLFEKIIKDKE
+307 PIIKIFEKLIKDKD
-321 AEAKQK
+321 AEAKKK

-338 TPTVALEMVRK
+338 TPGVAMEMVRK

-363 LGYDQIVNQNFEA
+363 LGYEEIVHQKFEA

-385 AIDYINNRVTDYLI
+385 AIDYINNTLTDYLI
-399 RLSNKVTLKDE
+399 KLSNKVTLKDE

-436 AEKMSSDDLKF
+436 AEKMSADDLKF

-453 EFAEMTAVIEEMFE
+453 EFEEMTKIIEEMFD

-540 VHPTGDEEVKE
+540 VHPTGDEEVKV

>member
-1 MIEEIITSIITLL
+1 MVEGIIWLL
-14 VGAATFLVGMNLM
+14 VGAATFLVGMNMM

-37 SVKRL
+37 SVKQL

-47 NNRFIGMGIGAAA
+47 SNRYIGMGIGAAT
-60 TALVQSS
+60 TALIQSS
-67 AATSVMTIGFI
+67 AATSVMTIGFV
-78 SAGVMTVFQGVS
+78 SAGVMSVFQGVA
-90 VILGAYLGTTATGL
+90 VILGAYIGTTVTGL

-111 NISKYLLLVTVVG
+111 NISLYLLLVTVVG
-124 VVLMFIKK
+124 VVMMFIKK
-132 EQVKN
+132 DQIKN
-137 IGEILAGLGV
+137 YGEILAGLGI
-147 LFVGLDLM
+147 LFVGLALM
-155 KGAFPDGGELTKQVE
+155 KDLAFPKDGELINGVKK
-170 SLFEIVK
+170 LFEAVS
-177 NPFLLLIIG
+177 NPFVLLLFG
-186 TIFTALVQSS
+186 ALFTALVQSS
-196 SATAGIV
+196 SATSGIV

-208 QHAIGLASGFYLVLG
+208 ANAISLSSGFYLVLG
-223 ATVGTIITT
+223 GTIGTVITT
-232 VLAGI
+232 LIASI
-237 GGNTNVKRTIAIAFA
+237 GGNVNVKRTAMICLVV
-252 DRVICALIGT
+252 RVFCALIATVIT
-262 ILVLIFEEPFV
+262 IICEGPFTT
-273 NFFSS
+273 FFGEC
-278 AFGTLQF
+278 FGTLQF
-285 GLAMFLVL
+285 GLAVFLIL
-293 YNILFMVLVGPFLR
+293 YNVIFMFALAPFLR
-307 PIVTLFEKIIKDKE
+307 PIVRLFEKLIKDKD
-321 AEAKQK
+321 AEAKKK

-338 TPTVALEMVRK
+338 TPGVAMEMVRK

-363 LGYDQIVNQNFEA
+363 LGYEEIVHQKFEA

-385 AIDYINNRVTDYLI
+385 AIDYINNTLTDYLI
-399 RLSNKVTLKDE
+399 KLSNKVTLKDE

-436 AEKMSSDDLKF
+436 AEKMSADDLKF

-453 EFAEMTAVIEEMFE
+453 EFEEMTKIIEEMFD

-540 VHPTGDEEVKE
+540 VHPTGDEEVKV

>member
-1 MIEEIITSIITLL
+1 MIESIIWLL
-14 VGAATFLVGMNLM
+14 VGAATFLAGMNMM

-37 SVKRL
+37 SVKQL

-47 NNRFIGMGIGAAA
+47 NNRYIGMGIGAAT
-60 TALVQSS
+60 TALIQSS
-67 AATSVMTIGFI
+67 AATSVMTIGFV
-78 SAGVMTVFQGVS
+78 SAGVMSLFQGVS
-90 VILGAYLGTTATGL
+90 VILGAYIGTTATGL

-111 NISKYLLLVTVVG
+111 NVSLYLLLVTVVG
-124 VVLMFIKK
+124 VVMMFIKK
-132 EQVKN
+132 EQIRN
-137 IGEILAGLGV
+137 YGEILAGLGI
-147 LFVGLDLM
+147 LFVGLALM
-155 KGAFPDGGELTKQVE
+155 KDLAFPKDGELINGVKT
-170 SLFEIVK
+170 LFEAVN
-177 NPFLLLIIG
+177 NPFLLLLFG
-186 TIFTALVQSS
+186 ALFTALVQSS
-196 SATAGIV
+196 SATTGIV

-208 QHAIGLASGFYLVLG
+208 ANAISLASGFYLVLG
-223 ATVGTIITT
+223 GTIGTVITT
-232 VLAGI
+232 ILASI
-237 GGNTNVKRTIAIAFA
+237 GGNTNVKRTAIICLVI
-252 DRVICALIGT
+252 RVITALIAT
-262 ILVLIFEEPFV
+262 IITIICEDPFST
-273 NFFSS
+273 FFGSY
-278 AFGTLQF
+278 FGTLQF
-285 GLAMFLVL
+285 GLAVFLVL
-293 YNILFMVLVGPFLR
+293 YNVIFMFALAPFLR
-307 PIVTLFEKIIKDKE
+307 PIIKLFEKLIKDKD
-321 AEAKQK
+321 AEAKKK

-338 TPTVALEMVRK
+338 TPGVALEMVRK

-363 LGYDQIVNQNFEA
+363 LGYEEIVHQKFES

-385 AIDYINNRVTDYLI
+385 AIDYINNTLTDYLI
-399 RLSNKVTLKDE
+399 KLSNKVTLKDE

-447 SENAQK
+447 SDNAKK
-453 EFAEMTAVIEEMFE
+453 EFEEMTTVIEEMFN
-467 IVINNLETN
+467 IVITNLETN
-476 KFDNLPHLHD
+476 KFENLQHLHD

-495 LVLSDKHFE
+495 LTLSDKHFE

>member
-1 MIEEIITSIITLL
+1 MIEGIVWLL
-14 VGAATFLVGMNLM
+14 VGAATFLVGMNMM

-37 SVKRL
+37 SVKQL

-47 NNRFIGMGIGAAA
+47 SNRYIGMGIGAAT
-60 TALVQSS
+60 TALIQSS
-67 AATSVMTIGFI
+67 AATSVMTIGFV
-78 SAGVMTVFQGVS
+78 SAGVMSVFQGVS
-90 VILGAYLGTTATGL
+90 VILGAYIGTTATGL

-111 NISKYLLLVTVVG
+111 NISLYLLLVTVAG
-124 VVLMFIKK
+124 VVMMFIKK
-132 EQVKN
+132 EQIKN
-137 IGEILAGLGV
+137 YGEILAGLGIV
-147 LFVGLDLM
+147 FVGLALM
-155 KGAFPDGGELTKQVE
+155 KDLAFPKDGELINGVKT
-170 SLFEIVK
+170 LFEAVS
-177 NPFLLLIIG
+177 NPFVLLLFG
-186 TIFTALVQSS
+186 ALFTALVQSS
-196 SATAGIV
+196 SATSGIV

-208 QHAIGLASGFYLVLG
+208 ANAISLSSGFYLVLG
-223 ATVGTIITT
+223 GTIGTVITT
-232 VLAGI
+232 LIAAI
-237 GGNTNVKRTIAIAFA
+237 GGNVNVKRTAIICLVI
-252 DRVICALIGT
+252 RVATALVAT
-262 ILVLIFEEPFV
+262 IITIIFEEPFAQ
-273 NFFSS
+273 FFGGC
-278 AFGTLQF
+278 FGTLQF

-293 YNILFMVLVGPFLR
+293 YNVIFMFAVAPCLR
-307 PIVTLFEKIIKDKE
+307 PIIKLFEKLIKDKD

-338 TPTVALEMVRK
+338 TPTMALEMVRK

-363 LGYDQIVNQNFEA
+363 LGYDQIVNQHFEA
-376 SKELEERED
+376 SKELEDRED
-385 AIDYINNRVTDYLI
+385 AIDYINNIVTDYLI
-399 RLSNKVTLKDE
+399 QLSNKVTLKDE

-436 AEKMSSDDLKF
+436 AEKMSQDDLKF

-453 EFAEMTAVIEEMFE
+453 EFQEMTTVIEEMFD
-467 IVINNLETN
+467 IVITNLETN
-476 KFDNLPHLHD
+476 KFDNLEHLHD

-495 LVLSDKHFE
+495 LTLSDKHFE

>member
-1 MIEEIITSIITLL
+1 MVEGIIWLL
-14 VGAATFLVGMNLM
+14 VGAATFLVGMNMM

-37 SVKRL
+37 SVKQL

-47 NNRFIGMGIGAAA
+47 SNRYIGMGIGAAT
-60 TALVQSS
+60 TALIQSS
-67 AATSVMTIGFI
+67 AATSVMTIGFV
-78 SAGVMTVFQGVS
+78 SAGVMSVFQGVA
-90 VILGAYLGTTATGL
+90 VILGAYIGTTVTGL

-111 NISKYLLLVTVVG
+111 NISLYLLLVTVVG
-124 VVLMFIKK
+124 VVMMFIKK
-132 EQVKN
+132 DQIKN
-137 IGEILAGLGV
+137 YGEILAGLGI
-147 LFVGLDLM
+147 LFVGLALM
-155 KGAFPDGGELTKQVE
+155 KDLAFPKDGELINGVKT
-170 SLFEIVK
+170 LFEAVS
-177 NPFLLLIIG
+177 NPFVLLLFG
-186 TIFTALVQSS
+186 ALFTALVQSS
-196 SATAGIV
+196 SATSGIV

-208 QHAIGLASGFYLVLG
+208 ANAISLSSGFYLVLG
-223 ATVGTIITT
+223 GTIGTVITT
-232 VLAGI
+232 LIAAI
-237 GGNTNVKRTIAIAFA
+237 GGNVNVKRTAIICLVI
-252 DRVICALIGT
+252 RVATALVATVIT
-262 ILVLIFEEPFV
+262 IIFEEPFAA
-273 NFFSS
+273 FFGGC
-278 AFGTLQF
+278 FGTLQF
-285 GLAMFLVL
+285 GLAVFLIIYNVIFMFA
-293 YNILFMVLVGPFLR
+293 IAPFLR
-307 PIVTLFEKIIKDKE
+307 PIIKLFEKLIKDKD

-376 SKELEERED
+376 SKELEDRED

-399 RLSNKVTLKDE
+399 QLSNKVTLKDE

-436 AEKMSSDDLKF
+436 AEKMSQDDLKF

-453 EFAEMTAVIEEMFE
+453 EFKTMTTVIEEMFE

-476 KFDNLPHLHD
+476 KFENLKHLHD

-495 LVLSDKHFE
+495 LTLSDKHFE

-540 VHPTGDEEVKE
+540 VHPTGDEEVKT